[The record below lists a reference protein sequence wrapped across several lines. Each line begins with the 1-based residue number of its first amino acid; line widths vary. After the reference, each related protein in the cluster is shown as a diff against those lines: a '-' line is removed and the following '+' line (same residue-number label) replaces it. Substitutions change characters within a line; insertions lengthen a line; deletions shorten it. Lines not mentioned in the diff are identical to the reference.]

1 MTVAAG
7 FTCQDGIVLCADSE
21 YTWGSLLKTQGTKI
35 ARPPADDAV
44 VLIAGAG
51 AAPFMQGFFEDVR
64 DGLPKTDKTVL
75 VIKELI
81 KRTLKELYRSYRA
94 VPNWNDSESG
104 GQFLIAVRGSDGQLA
119 LWETEGTRTNEVHE
133 CACVGIG
140 LYLGYYVARCLYR
153 QHITVKDAS
162 VAAAILIREV
172 AQNVQHVGGDGLV
185 VTLPAMGE
193 PTNVDAE
200 SIAEYDEAF
209 LAVSDAL
216 RPAVFACLNQYR
228 PTSDLDTALET
239 FGQKIMGVRAELS
252 EKRIERGGPGKF
264 SIKEMLTGKK

>member
-1 MTVAAG
+1 
-7 FTCQDGIVLCADSE
+7 
-21 YTWGSLLKTQGTKI
+21 
-35 ARPPADDAV
+35 
-44 VLIAGAG
+44 
-51 AAPFMQGFFEDVR
+51 
-64 DGLPKTDKTVL
+64 
-75 VIKELI
+75 
-81 KRTLKELYRSYRA
+81 
-94 VPNWNDSESG
+94 
-104 GQFLIAVRGSDGQLA
+104 
-119 LWETEGTRTNEVHE
+119 
-133 CACVGIG
+133 
-140 LYLGYYVARCLYR
+140 LGYYVARCLYR

-216 RPAVFACLNQYR
+216 RPAVFACLNQYH

-239 FGQKIMGVRAELS
+239 FGQKITGVRAELS